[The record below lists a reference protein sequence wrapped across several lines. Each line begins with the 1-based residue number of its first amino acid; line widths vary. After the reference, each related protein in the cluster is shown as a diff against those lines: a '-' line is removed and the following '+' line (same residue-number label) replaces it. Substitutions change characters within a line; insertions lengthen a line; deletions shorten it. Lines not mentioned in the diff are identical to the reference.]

1 VGAGQ
6 GVGDREIGELETE
19 GDAEELEEILDG
31 EEAEPEVGETALEA
45 GVDVVYGS
53 WTECFG
59 KVNED
64 GKTVQEGR
72 NSGLDTEEEEENG
85 KIDSWNTTSREI

>member
-1 VGAGQ
+1 
-6 GVGDREIGELETE
+6 
-19 GDAEELEEILDG
+19 
-31 EEAEPEVGETALEA
+31 
-45 GVDVVYGS
+45 VDVVYGS

-64 GKTVQEGR
+64 GKTVQEGW
-72 NSGLDTEEEEENG
+72 NSSLDTEEEEENG